1 MLWKASGTASTGKRR
16 AGILPQGREG
26 EGRGR
31 LTLVPF
37 RKFPMAK
44 RVDRMKPKVLLF
56 SNWSIPSFRSKS
68 GSATSFQLKKK
79 LEEDDNV
86 DFGFTLFF

>member
-1 MLWKASGTASTGKRR
+1 M
-16 AGILPQGREG
+16 
-26 EGRGR
+26 GR

-44 RVDRMKPKVLLF
+44 RVDRIKPKVLLF

-68 GSATSFQLKKK
+68 GSATSFQLKKT
-79 LEEDDNV
+79 LEGDRVYTLDSLCS
-86 DFGFTLFF
+86 FTFLHKVIPSGVLPV

>member
-1 MLWKASGTASTGKRR
+1 MW
-16 AGILPQGREG
+16 
-26 EGRGR
+26 R

-44 RVDRMKPKVLLF
+44 RVDRIKPKVLLF
-56 SNWSIPSFRSKS
+56 SSWSIPSFRSKS

-79 LEEDDNV
+79 LEDNRV
-86 DFGFTLFF
+86 YTWLYFVLSHFCTRS